1 MRKKVWIGALLC
13 IVLCCAALCLFIGG
27 RDTPERQPFRELKAS
42 DIAAAE
48 VRLSPPDVTVPVTDL
63 ERLAELLRAVE
74 IGQQD
79 NSWREYAGQA
89 VVFTLTMT
97 DGTTRTVVAFSPFAI
112 LDGVGYRAEYDP
124 CEALNRFA
132 NELLEPGQ

>member
-74 IGQQD
+74 ISQRD

-89 VVFTLTMT
+89 VVFTLTMN
-97 DGTTRTVVAFSPFAI
+97 DGTTRTVVAFSPFEI